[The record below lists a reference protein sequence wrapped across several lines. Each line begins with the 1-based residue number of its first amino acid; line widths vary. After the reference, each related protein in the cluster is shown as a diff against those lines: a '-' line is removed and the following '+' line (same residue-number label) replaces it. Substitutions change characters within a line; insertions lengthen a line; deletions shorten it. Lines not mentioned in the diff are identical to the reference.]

1 MIKKYEILP
10 FLFMLDLM
18 MIFGLCAFA
27 FPSKYISPYALLH
40 NLHDIIWVLLAF
52 CILSYLLLFWL
63 AYRSK
68 IFSSTGRWNL
78 QQSRSANIILFFV
91 FLLSRRLFLA
101 LLGLGGIGGIL

>member
-40 NLHDIIWVLLAF
+40 NLYDIIWVLLAF
-52 CILSYLLLFWL
+52 CMLSYLLLFWL
-63 AYRSK
+63 VYRSK
-68 IFSSTGRWNL
+68 IFSPTGRWNL